1 MGQAGSVRNGGE
13 VIVEYLVREKVPY
26 VFGLCGHGNVRLLDA
41 LYDRTDAIRTISTR
55 HEQTAGHMADAFF
68 RGRTPPGRHA
78 HLVRA
83 GIGEHSHQHRGRPD
97 RGSGISGTRG
107 IQTFGT
113 RTVGKIEE
121 IRTRDQPRGKLIW
134 PCLGPHRPGRASKTC
149 PGQELHSAC
158 HD

>member
-1 MGQAGSVRNGGE
+1 MTGLISEEPAMGQAGSVRNGGE

-26 VFGLCGHGNVRLLDA
+26 VFGLCGHGNVGLLDA

-68 RGRTPPGRHA
+68 RGRIPPGRHA

-107 IQTFGT
+107 I
-113 RTVGKIEE
+113 RLSEPA
-121 IRTRDQPRGKLIW
+121 R
-134 PCLGPHRPGRASKTC
+134 
-149 PGQELHSAC
+149 SARSRKFA
-158 HD
+158 HGINHGAN